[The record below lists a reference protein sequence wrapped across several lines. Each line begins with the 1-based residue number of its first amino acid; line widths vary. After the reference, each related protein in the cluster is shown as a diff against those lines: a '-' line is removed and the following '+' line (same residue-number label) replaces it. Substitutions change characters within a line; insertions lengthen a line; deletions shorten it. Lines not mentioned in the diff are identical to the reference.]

1 MFTSELFTVNL
12 SMVYNC
18 SSNKL
23 HDLFFDNSIFKLTG
37 ADEISSDFTNDNSF
51 RLVFSGRGEIFGR
64 LIKNEAHHL
73 IFDWNVTGFEKPN
86 EVNTLLSLNLIES
99 NKSVTLTLEHT
110 NIINK
115 GAAEAKLKA
124 WTTIL
129 NEIDKLI

>member
-1 MFTSELFTVNL
+1 MFTSEPFSVNL
-12 SMVYNC
+12 SRAYNC

-37 ADEISSDFTNDNSF
+37 ADEISSDYTNGNSF
-51 RLVFSGRGEIFGR
+51 RLVFSGRGEIFGS

-86 EVNTLLSLNLIES
+86 EINTVLNLNFIES
-99 NKSVTLTLEHT
+99 NSGVTLTLEHT
-110 NIINK
+110 NIKNK

-124 WTTIL
+124 WATIL